1 MIEVEAKN
9 SCNIKIAKKMQ
20 EIAQMKADTIDCKA
34 ENEAKITSVMEAR
47 RKYEHLDAKVDVIS
61 SFKDNANLKVFGDNN
76 DNVLSQMAAYRIT
89 NEKKSN

>member
-1 MIEVEAKN
+1 
-9 SCNIKIAKKMQ
+9 MQ